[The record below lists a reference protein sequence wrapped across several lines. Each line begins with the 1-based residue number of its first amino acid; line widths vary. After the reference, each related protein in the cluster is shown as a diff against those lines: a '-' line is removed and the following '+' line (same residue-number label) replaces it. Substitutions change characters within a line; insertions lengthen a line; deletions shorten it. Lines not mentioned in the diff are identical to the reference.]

1 MIEDG
6 NQTEKE
12 KNIRRSVWILIPN
25 LIMYINSFINK
36 LLKNIDDANKP
47 LLFLTCVRCDY

>member
-12 KNIRRSVWILIPN
+12 KNIRRSVRILIPN
-25 LIMYINSFINK
+25 LIMYINSFIDK

-47 LLFLTCVRCDY
+47 VLFLTCVRCDY